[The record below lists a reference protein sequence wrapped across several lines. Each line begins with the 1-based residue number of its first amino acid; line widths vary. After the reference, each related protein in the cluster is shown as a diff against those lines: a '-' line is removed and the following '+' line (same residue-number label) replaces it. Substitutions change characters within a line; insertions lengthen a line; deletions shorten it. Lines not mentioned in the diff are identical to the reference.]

1 MVDLNSTSAG
11 CAEGLR
17 GFEDLTLRFCSLRYL
32 QPRLDVADDRK
43 RRASGS
49 GSVAG
54 VGVGNSNTVGSGA
67 SAPGRITTPTGAAAG
82 VGPAEQHGRS
92 RRPSPARRNTVGSF
106 ALRPSPASVSTL
118 SGGNQRRNGPTGGLG
133 SSQGSIEDTE
143 ETENNTNNTQDDR
156 KKQPVKRACNECRQ
170 QKLRCDVI
178 QEPFAACSRC
188 GRLKLECKI
197 ESNFKRIGKRSRNA
211 EMEREI
217 IELRRQIA
225 NANAAANAQQQ
236 HQQHQ
241 HSSSINQ
248 GPSSISTP
256 FSSSQRNIYQTSTG
270 LSGSQYMGS
279 HEAVASLLDLRSG
292 LDSSSFLRSSSSQV
306 AMAKR
311 LEGVSLAPERVT
323 DLFSQFFTFYHPFLP
338 FLDRDRSPE
347 EYHSTSPLLFWS
359 IISVGSRRYQAD
371 PTLLNAL
378 SGPVSR
384 LVWSVLADVPQS
396 YHVVKALALL
406 CTWPFPTSSTST
418 DPTFM
423 LCGMMMHIAMQ
434 IGLHRPSHAQD
445 FSKFRI
451 EFREGELKDR
461 VKTWGICNIVAQRV
475 ATGYGQPSQT
485 LFDWTLSSPESADQN
500 FKLPAE
506 IKCRLDIEKFCD
518 KVTRG
523 LYSNAR
529 DPVGLSCDDER
540 FVVTSI
546 LTKDFEELE
555 GQLRQEHNSITNLY
569 LQAGGLHLRL
579 AAFFDNPTAKDYRK
593 GLLAL
598 YLATTLFLDEVLNL
612 EKNVGPVLAYI
623 PNYIYQMTLAAGFIL
638 LKLCKSFFAAHIDM
652 DYTKALFN
660 RTIWA
665 IRSMSVSSNDLPE
678 RLAEVLAQMWR
689 TGGAPVSPHVSRSSV
704 SPEMDD
710 TLQLKVRCRM
720 SMSLVYDSVW
730 RWREDFQAKGKNLES
745 FLKNPT
751 NPDSNADSSASS
763 VAPLRGTSSTPGVPG
778 ADSNLPSA
786 PSSHTINIG
795 GEGNLNTSSS
805 GNGMGFLGGFMEP
818 NYEVF
823 DPLNWMLDG
832 LVDFPYSLNP
842 VQGLES

>member
-11 CAEGLR
+11 RAEGLR

-32 QPRLDVADDRK
+32 QPHLDVAYRDSPLSHEWSLPRGPL
-43 RRASGS
+43 RPSGGLILPITAFPGEKS
-49 GSVAG
+49 FTAWLPWHSATTVSAGPVA
-54 VGVGNSNTVGSGA
+54 VGVSLALALGIVTQSEAVLVLQGGLQLPPEQQQELGQQSST
-67 SAPGRITTPTGAAAG
+67 AAAG
-82 VGPAEQHGRS
+82 VPAPQ
-92 RRPSPARRNTVGSF
+92 
-106 ALRPSPASVSTL
+106 
-118 SGGNQRRNGPTGGLG
+118 GGIRLRRNGPTGGLG
-133 SSQGSIEDTE
+133 SSPGSIEDTE
-143 ETENNTNNTQDDR
+143 ETENNTNNAQDDR

-178 QEPFAACSRC
+178 QEPFTACSRC

-225 NANAAANAQQQ
+225 NANAAANAQQK

-256 FSSSQRNIYQTSTG
+256 FNSSQHNIYQTSTG

-347 EYHSTSPLLFWS
+347 EYYSASPLLFWS

-555 GQLRQEHNSITNLY
+555 GQLRQEHNC
-569 LQAGGLHLRL
+569 
-579 AAFFDNPTAKDYRK
+579 
-593 GLLAL
+593 
-598 YLATTLFLDEVLNL
+598 V
-612 EKNVGPVLAYI
+612 
-623 PNYIYQMTLAAGFIL
+623 
-638 LKLCKSFFAAHIDM
+638 
-652 DYTKALFN
+652 
-660 RTIWA
+660 TIWA

-689 TGGAPVSPHVSRSSV
+689 TGGNACLSTCFEIVGQSGNGRYPPV
-704 SPEMDD
+704 E
-710 TLQLKVRCRM
+710 
-720 SMSLVYDSVW
+720 
-730 RWREDFQAKGKNLES
+730 A

-763 VAPLRGTSSTPGVPG
+763 VTPLRGTSSTPGVPG
-778 ADSNLPSA
+778 ADSNLSSA

>member
-1 MVDLNSTSAG
+1 MAALAFS
-11 CAEGLR
+11 
-17 GFEDLTLRFCSLRYL
+17 
-32 QPRLDVADDRK
+32 DDRK

-170 QKLRCDVI
+170 QKVRCSIDIFCPFILLFFCRRSVYVYFSSLNEQFTHMFCNRLTFVFQLRCDVI

-323 DLFSQFFTFYHPFLP
+323 DLFSQLV
-338 FLDRDRSPE
+338 
-347 EYHSTSPLLFWS
+347 FWIE
-359 IISVGSRRYQAD
+359 IIERIQI
-371 PTLLNAL
+371 
-378 SGPVSR
+378 
-384 LVWSVLADVPQS
+384 
-396 YHVVKALALL
+396 
-406 CTWPFPTSSTST
+406 
-418 DPTFM
+418 TFM
-423 LCGMMMHIAMQ
+423 L
-434 IGLHRPSHAQD
+434 
-445 FSKFRI
+445 
-451 EFREGELKDR
+451 
-461 VKTWGICNIVAQRV
+461 N
-475 ATGYGQPSQT
+475 
-485 LFDWTLSSPESADQN
+485 
-500 FKLPAE
+500 
-506 IKCRLDIEKFCD
+506 
-518 KVTRG
+518 
-523 LYSNAR
+523 
-529 DPVGLSCDDER
+529 
-540 FVVTSI
+540 
-546 LTKDFEELE
+546 
-555 GQLRQEHNSITNLY
+555 
-569 LQAGGLHLRL
+569 
-579 AAFFDNPTAKDYRK
+579 
-593 GLLAL
+593 
-598 YLATTLFLDEVLNL
+598 
-612 EKNVGPVLAYI
+612 
-623 PNYIYQMTLAAGFIL
+623 
-638 LKLCKSFFAAHIDM
+638 M
-652 DYTKALFN
+652 D
-660 RTIWA
+660 
-665 IRSMSVSSNDLPE
+665 
-678 RLAEVLAQMWR
+678 
-689 TGGAPVSPHVSRSSV
+689 
-704 SPEMDD
+704 
-710 TLQLKVRCRM
+710 
-720 SMSLVYDSVW
+720 
-730 RWREDFQAKGKNLES
+730 
-745 FLKNPT
+745 
-751 NPDSNADSSASS
+751 
-763 VAPLRGTSSTPGVPG
+763 
-778 ADSNLPSA
+778 
-786 PSSHTINIG
+786 
-795 GEGNLNTSSS
+795 
-805 GNGMGFLGGFMEP
+805 
-818 NYEVF
+818 
-823 DPLNWMLDG
+823 
-832 LVDFPYSLNP
+832 
-842 VQGLES
+842 